1 MATILII
8 DNDGAHRAKL
18 KRALAKAGLFDRI
31 VEARD
36 RQQGFEELHAAPID
50 VVLCAIEFRD
60 LDADRLFRAKASSPG
75 GATVAFL
82 FITDTADKK
91 CKARLLEAGAC
102 DALDKPVHYPEL
114 IARLKLHLA
123 VKWLRDELLRKNEAL
138 ERLSTTDELTGL
150 RNRRFLMESL
160 SREFMRAR
168 RFRTPLTAL
177 MFDID
182 HFKQVNDQFGH
193 AAGDA
198 VLRGVANLFLRQTRA
213 TDTVGRYGGE
223 EIVVILTQTG
233 IGGGR
238 AYGEICRANVAE
250 TPFSIP
256 GSKPIGVTIS
266 AGVATFTPRMKT
278 PADLL
283 AAADEAVYRA
293 KANGRNR
300 VEG

>member
-1 MATILII
+1 MATILIV
-8 DNDGAHRAKL
+8 DNQTTHRAKL

-31 VEARD
+31 LEARD
-36 RQQGFEELHAAPID
+36 TEQGFEQLHAQSID
-50 VVLCAIEFRD
+50 VVLCAIEIRD

-82 FITDTADKK
+82 FVTDSADQK

-102 DALDKPVHYPEL
+102 DAVDKPVHVPEL
-114 IARLKLHLA
+114 IARLKQHLA

-168 RFRTPLTAL
+168 RFRTPLTTL

-182 HFKQVNDQFGH
+182 HFKQINDRYGH
-193 AAGDA
+193 PAGDA
-198 VLRGVANLFLRQTRA
+198 VLRSVANLFLRQTRA

-238 AYGEICRANVAE
+238 AYGEICRASIADASF
-250 TPFSIP
+250 PIP
-256 GSKPIGVTIS
+256 GEKPIHATIS
-266 AGVATFTPRMKT
+266 AGVASFTPKMKT

-283 AAADEAVYRA
+283 AAADAAVYRA

-300 VEG
+300 IEG

>member
-8 DNDGAHRAKL
+8 DDQSSHRAKL

-31 VEARD
+31 LEARD
-36 RQQGFEELHAAPID
+36 PEQGFEALHASPID
-50 VVLCAIEFRD
+50 VVLCAVEVRD
-60 LDADRLFRAKASSPG
+60 LDADQLFRAKATSPG

-82 FITDTADKK
+82 FITDSADTE

-102 DALDKPVHYPEL
+102 DAIDRPLYFPEL
-114 IARLKLHLA
+114 IARLKQHLA

-193 AAGDA
+193 QAGDA
-198 VLRGVANLFLRQTRA
+198 VLRGVAGLFLTQTRS

-238 AYGEICRANVAE
+238 AYGEICRANVEE
-250 TPFSIP
+250 TPFVIP
-256 GSKPIGVTIS
+256 GSKPITVTIS
-266 AGVATFTPRMKT
+266 AGVATFTPKMKT

-293 KANGRNR
+293 KASGRNR
-300 VEG
+300 VED